1 MDMRSSL
8 SSYAQ
13 PIAARAPLPVSG
25 VVITRN
31 EADRIARCITS
42 LAAVCSEVIVLDSGS
57 TDATIDIARSLGAR
71 VEQQAW
77 QGFAAQKNA
86 AIAMAAQPWVL
97 LLDADEWLQPAAQR
111 RVRELFAG
119 PLESSDAWLLLSHTH
134 FLGHAMRAGS
144 FAREPVH
151 RLFRRELRHAARA
164 VHESLDVAGR
174 KVRRSNIVLEHDTA
188 RSAGEYWRKL
198 RCYARLWA
206 SEQRMRG
213 RLTCHG
219 RGELAAAAYLLK
231 NLALRGG
238 LIDGPR
244 GWQFHFLHARYAKLK
259 YDLLNASA

>member
-1 MDMRSSL
+1 M
-8 SSYAQ
+8 
-13 PIAARAPLPVSG
+13 
-25 VVITRN
+25 
-31 EADRIARCITS
+31 
-42 LAAVCSEVIVLDSGS
+42 LDSGS
-57 TDATIDIARSLGAR
+57 TDATVAIARRLGAR
-71 VEQQAW
+71 VEQQPW

-86 AIAMAAQPWVL
+86 AIALASQPWVL

-111 RVRELFAG
+111 RLRALFAG
-119 PLESSDAWLLLSHTH
+119 PVEKADVWLLLRQTH

-151 RLFRRELRHAARA
+151 RLFRRDLRHGARA
-164 VHESLDVAGR
+164 VHEFLDVAGR

-198 RCYARLWA
+198 QGYARLWA
-206 SEQRMRG
+206 DEQRLRG
-213 RLTCHG
+213 RLARLG

-244 GWQFHFLHARYAKLK
+244 GWQFHVLHARYAKLK
-259 YDLLNASA
+259 YDLLDASA